1 MRENSLYDRKSL
13 RAIHGPKADYKEIAK
28 DCVGF
33 ANAQG
38 GMIDFGIEDDTD
50 VPDANQRIPKD
61 LSVKL
66 INKID
71 GMTVN
76 VSATTEIITA
86 DNGGEFLRLYIQR
99 NARSLASTSD
109 GRYFIRIGDTSKP
122 VTGDEFFRLAGEKD
136 SGRWENTSS
145 QYSWLR
151 CNKEKLSDLID
162 RLQQSDRVSDFIKQK
177 ETKEILDY
185 FGLAKEETEELTYLG
200 VLFIGTQSQRGSL
213 LNTPVIQCIKYDSYG
228 EKVQKYLWD
237 DYTLNP
243 IEMIESVWERVPDWK
258 ETQEI
263 ADGMYRR
270 NIIAYDERVIREL
283 CANSLVHRSYA
294 VTGDIFINIH
304 PDRVEFVNPGQLP
317 LGVTEENILHKSVK
331 RNERMANLFYVLHL
345 MEREGSGYDKMYEVQ
360 LTNGKRVP
368 KVKEGDDSVTAI
380 VERRIV
386 SQEAIKVMR
395 TASQN
400 FPLKQKNIICLGM
413 IAQAGSISGSELI
426 HQLELNDNVA
436 LRPWLRPLLD
446 MGLVETNDARTKGV
460 EYRIVPQLLRK
471 SDFKGKTTLK
481 RIEKHRLRELILEDL
496 KLYGPTSI
504 KDIHTR
510 IGEEI
515 NIRYIQRLLKALIE
529 NGLVITT
536 GATNTLRYELATNP
550 V

>member
-76 VSATTEIITA
+76 VSATTETITA

-185 FGLAKEETEELTYLG
+185 FGLTKEETEELTYLG

-368 KVKEGDDSVTAI
+368 KVREGDDSVTAI

-446 MGLVETNDARTKGV
+446 MGLIETNDARTKGV

>member
-38 GMIDFGIEDDTD
+38 GIIDFGIEDDAD
-50 VPDANQRIPKD
+50 IPDANQLIPQE
-61 LSVKL
+61 LPVKL

-162 RLQQSDRVSDFIKQK
+162 RLRQSDRVSDFIKQK

-185 FGLAKEETEELTYLG
+185 FGLTKEETEELTYLG

-213 LNTPVIQCIKYDSYG
+213 LNTPVIQCIKYDSYD

-317 LGVTEENILHKSVK
+317 LGVTEDNILHKSVK
-331 RNERMANLFYVLHL
+331 RNERMANLFFVLHL

-446 MGLVETNDARTKGV
+446 MGLIETNDARTKGV

-504 KDIHTR
+504 KDIHIR

-515 NIRYIQRLLKALIE
+515 PHKSVQRMLKELIDA
-529 NGLVITT
+529 GLVIST
-536 GATNTLRYELATNP
+536 GATQGMKYSLN
-550 V
+550 